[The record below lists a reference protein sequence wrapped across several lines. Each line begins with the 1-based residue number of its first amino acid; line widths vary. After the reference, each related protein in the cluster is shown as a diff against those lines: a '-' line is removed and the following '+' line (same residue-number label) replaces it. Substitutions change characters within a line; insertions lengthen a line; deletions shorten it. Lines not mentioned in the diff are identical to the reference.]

1 MFMRPHLSE
10 QVAGKLSEKYEFSPR
25 FIWGYESPAGMGGR
39 ARYWTYGRT
48 TPNLDPG
55 EDALRFE
62 FEVLDVE
69 ATKRFRTDRSELTVA
84 GGMRWVDL
92 VVENGIDAVG
102 TTMPGITFAADTR
115 TAICRGCTWHW
126 AGVCGARW
134 SILGGD
140 WQGDDTALIEPT
152 RDDNIVVQEI
162 YGGVELL
169 RCCRSCE
176 FYARTVFEVQNWRS
190 DALGD
195 STGVDSLGVVGPAIH
210 AGVNY

>member
-10 QVAGKLSEKYEFSPR
+10 QAAGKLSEKYEFSPR
-25 FIWGYESPAGMGGR
+25 FIWGYESPAGPGGR

-48 TPNLDPG
+48 TPNLDAG
-55 EDALRFE
+55 EDPLRFE

-69 ATKRFRTDRSELTVA
+69 ATTRFRTDRSELTVA
-84 GGMRWVDL
+84 GGIRWADI
-92 VVENGIDAVG
+92 EIADTDTAVG
-102 TTMPGITFAADTR
+102 TNLPGITLAADGR
-115 TAICRGCTWHW
+115 SVICRGCTWHW

-134 SILGGD
+134 SIMGGD
-140 WQGDDTALIEPT
+140 WEGDDAALIEPT

-162 YGGVELL
+162 YGGFEVL

-176 FYARTVFEVQNWRS
+176 FYARAVFEVQNWRS

-195 STGVDSLGVVGPAIH
+195 RRGVDSIGMVGPGIH
-210 AGVNY
+210 AGVNF